1 VAVTPA
7 DQERARREWRDLRDG
22 LAAITPRSVGRGLL
36 AAIVVGGAAWLSIAT
51 WPALLPFAIGGV
63 LAYMVLPL
71 VDSLDRFMPRALA
84 AILGMLLA
92 VGAVIAIFAI
102 VLPPFA
108 RTIGTLSQEL
118 PSREQISA
126 WIADLQ
132 ASVGGIEGV
141 GPQLSELLGE
151 LVVAVRDGLQSS
163 TGDVGGIARAV
174 VQGAIGAVATAIGLV
189 VLPAWILTVMRD
201 QPAGSRSLRQRLGG
215 SMRPD
220 GWAVVRMVDRVA
232 ADYLRSRVW
241 QGVLVGGGVWLGMEL
256 AGRAGA
262 PAVENAV
269 PLGVF
274 AGAMQLIPE
283 IGPIVGL
290 LPVLL
295 ALPIS
300 LQLALVY
307 LGIYLGS
314 RMLAGWALGLR
325 GSGRRRLHPAIMV
338 PGIVLLSQ
346 FGLAWLFLAGPVLT
360 LAYDMVRYAHGR
372 LSDPPAPAGVLPDEA
387 AVKPAT
393 AVPARRSL
401 TQRKGSVTA
410 NG

>member
-1 VAVTPA
+1 MAATPA
-7 DQERARREWRDLRDG
+7 EQERARREWRALRER

-36 AAIVVGGAAWLSIAT
+36 AATVVAGAAWLSVAT

-71 VDSLDRFMPRALA
+71 VNVLDRIMPRALA

-102 VLPPFA
+102 ILPPFA

-118 PSREQISA
+118 PTREQIAA
-126 WIADLQ
+126 WIDDLQ

-141 GPQLSELLGE
+141 GPQLSELVGE
-151 LVVAVRDGLQSS
+151 IVVAVRDSLQSS

-174 VQGAIGAVATAIGLV
+174 VQGAVGAVATAIGLV

-201 QPAGSRSLRQRLGG
+201 QPAGSRSLRERLGG
-215 SMRPD
+215 SLRPD
-220 GWAVVRMVDRVA
+220 GWAMVRMLDRVA

-241 QGVLVGGGVWLGMEL
+241 QGLLVGGGVWLGMEL
-256 AGRAGA
+256 ARQVGA
-262 PAVENAV
+262 PSVENAV

-283 IGPIVGL
+283 IGPIVAL
-290 LPVLL
+290 VPVVL

-300 LQLALVY
+300 LELAV
-307 LGIYLGS
+307 IYLGVYLAS
-314 RMLAGWALGLR
+314 RMATGWVLGLR
-325 GSGRRRLHPAIMV
+325 GTNRRRLHPAIMV

-346 FGLAWLFLAGPVLT
+346 FGIAWLFLAGPVLT
-360 LAYDMVRYAHGR
+360 LAYDIIRYTHGR
-372 LSDPPAPAGVLPDEA
+372 LSEPPAPAGVIPDEA
-387 AVKPAT
+387 TVRPAT
-393 AVPARRSL
+393 TVPARRTL

>member
-1 VAVTPA
+1 MAVTPA
-7 DQERARREWRDLRDG
+7 QQERARREWRALRDR
-22 LAAITPRSVGRGLL
+22 LAAITPRAVGRGLL
-36 AAIVVGGAAWLSIAT
+36 AAAVVGGATWLSIAT
-51 WPALLPFAIGGV
+51 WPGLLPFAIGGV

-71 VDSLDRFMPRALA
+71 VNVLDRAMPRALA

-118 PSREQISA
+118 PTREQITA

-151 LVVAVRDGLQSS
+151 IVVAIRDSLQSS
-163 TGDVGGIARAV
+163 TGDIGGIARAV

-189 VLPAWILTVMRD
+189 VLPAWILTVTRD
-201 QPAGSRSLRQRLGG
+201 QPEGSRSLRERLGG
-215 SMRPD
+215 SLRPD
-220 GWAVVRMVDRVA
+220 GWAMVRMVDRVA

-241 QGVLVGGGVWLGMEL
+241 QGLLVGGGVWLGLEL
-256 AGRAGA
+256 ARRAGA
-262 PAVENAV
+262 PSVENGV
-269 PLGVF
+269 PVAVF

-300 LQLALVY
+300 LQLAVIY
-307 LGIYLGS
+307 LGVYLGS
-314 RMLAGWALGLR
+314 RMATGWVLGLR
-325 GSGRRRLHPAIMV
+325 GSKRRRLHPAIMV

-346 FGLAWLFLAGPVLT
+346 FGLAWLFLAGPLLT
-360 LAYDMVRYAHGR
+360 LAYDVVRYAHGR
-372 LSDPPAPAGVLPDEA
+372 LSDPPAPAGVIPDEA
-387 AVKPAT
+387 VAKPAT
-393 AVPARRSL
+393 AVPAQRSL